1 MSEPL
6 SNPPVITLD
15 QLIALSEEI
24 AALARAGMPLEPGLE
39 ALGRDMPGGVGRLAA
54 VLAERSGRGQP
65 LAALFG
71 ELGPQLPEA
80 CRAVVEAGLR
90 AGRLGAAMESLSGML
105 RRMADL
111 RRLLAVALVYPLI
124 VLALAWGL
132 FAFLTATLA
141 PELLAMFQRVGAP
154 GVALVE
160 ILVRCGHGAEFWGPL
175 GPAALLLLA
184 GLWWQA
190 TRRASLAGGRAAY
203 LVGWVPWLGRSLRWS
218 RAAAFTDILAVLL
231 ENRVPLDEALRL
243 AGRSCGERGLAAAAS
258 EMAEGVRRGGASPPG
273 RGLPPLLIWLIS
285 GASLPSPSGRGTRD
299 DHASHG
305 ARPGG
310 EGVLP
315 PVSDST
321 LLPALRHAAEHYH
334 RRARQQAELARVLLP
349 ASVSLGIG
357 VVVMCFAVAVFLPY
371 VTILKALGG

>member
-15 QLIALSEEI
+15 QLIALSDEI
-24 AALARAGMPLEPGLE
+24 AALARAGMPLELGLE
-39 ALGRDMPGGVGRLAA
+39 ALGRDMPGGLGRLAA
-54 VLAERSGRGQP
+54 MLAERSGRGQP

-80 CRAVVEAGLR
+80 CRAVVAAGLR

-111 RRLLAVALVYPLI
+111 RRLLAVALLYPLI

-132 FAFLTATLA
+132 FAFFTATLA

-154 GVALVE
+154 GVALIE
-160 ILVRCGHGAEFWGPL
+160 ILVRCGHTAQFWGPL

-184 GLWWQA
+184 GLWWHA
-190 TRRASLAGGRAAY
+190 TRRASLAGGPRAAR

-218 RAAAFTDILAVLL
+218 RAAAFTDILTVLL
-231 ENRVPLDEALRL
+231 ENRVPLDGALRL
-243 AGRSCGERGLAAAAS
+243 AGQACGDPGLAAAAS
-258 EMAEGVRRGGASPPG
+258 EMAAGVRRGGASPRG
-273 RGLPPLLIWLIS
+273 RGLPPLLIWLIA
-285 GASLPSPSGRGTRD
+285 GTSLPSPSERG
-299 DHASHG
+299 AGS
-305 ARPGG
+305 

-321 LLPALRHAAEHYH
+321 LLPALRHAADHYH
-334 RRARQQAELARVLLP
+334 RRARQQAELAQVLLP
-349 ASVSLGIG
+349 ALASVGIG
-357 VVVMCFAVAVFLPY
+357 VVVMCFAVAVYLPY